1 MDSQTQKSLSISV
14 CVEVSRQ
21 RATIRGK
28 MNGLCVLK
36 IFVVS
41 IGVSIVTGFENS
53 AVIPSKKKELI
64 SSVIAVPEKKIGYPE
79 KQEVN
84 IIIYSG

>member
-1 MDSQTQKSLSISV
+1 MCS
-14 CVEVSRQ
+14 
-21 RATIRGK
+21 
-28 MNGLCVLK
+28 K

-53 AVIPSKKKELI
+53 AVILSKRKELI

>member
-1 MDSQTQKSLSISV
+1 M

-21 RATIRGK
+21 RATVREK

-36 IFVVS
+36 IFVFS
-41 IGVSIVTGFENS
+41 MGVSIVTGFENS

-64 SSVIAVPEKKIGYPE
+64 SSVIVVPEKKMFYPE

>member
-1 MDSQTQKSLSISV
+1 M
-14 CVEVSRQ
+14 
-21 RATIRGK
+21 ATVRGK
-28 MNGLCVLK
+28 MNGLCILK

-64 SSVIAVPEKKIGYPE
+64 SSVIVVPEKKNWLPRKTG
-79 KQEVN
+79 
-84 IIIYSG
+84 S